1 MKRIEVA
8 AAIICKG
15 DKVFATQRGYGEFKD
30 YWEFPGGKLE
40 PGETPA
46 QALEREIHEEL
57 NADIR
62 INELMEIVEIDYP
75 KFHLTMHCFRCELK
89 GSGIFLK
96 EHEAAKWLGRGELR
110 TVKWLPADESILG
123 TIEKAMSYR
132 TIESL
137 DEFPCGPYTFRHC
150 AFQYLDFTPVENML
164 EGKRFADCC
173 FLGCIIPKEM
183 NVRIASDCLV
193 IPRLGMPYRA
203 FTNRLY
209 TPETLYEGYD
219 PQYPE
224 SYAQSYDGRIFRD
237 YVQKGKFCKDIKEM
251 LARSIHDNSIADAVN
266 DFLSSYDRFDVV
278 AVMGG
283 HAMARGDAEYLKVVR
298 ISKRLTECGKLMVSG
313 GGPGAMEATHLGAWM
328 AGRSEE
334 ELQDALDMLSCASSF
349 RDDGW
354 LESAFA
360 VRAKYPQ
367 KLYSSLSIPTW
378 LYGHEPSTPFATHI
392 AKFFDNSIREN
403 HIISV
408 AMGGIIFSPGSAGT
422 IREIFQDAEQ
432 NHYKT
437 LGSSSPMVF
446 LGRDFYAQEVPVY
459 GFLEDLVKNERYK
472 DLVLSVTDDCDEV
485 IEEIL
490 NFRKNL

>member
-8 AAIICKG
+8 AAIICKD

-30 YWEFPGGKLE
+30 MWEFPGGKLE
-40 PGETPA
+40 PGESA
-46 QALEREIHEEL
+46 QQALEREIKEEL
-57 NADIR
+57 DADICVE
-62 INELMEIVEIDYP
+62 ELIETVEMDYP
-75 KFHLTMHCFRCELK
+75 SFHLTLYCFRCSLK
-89 GSGIFLK
+89 CSGIFLK
-96 EHEAAKWLGRGELR
+96 EHEAARWLGRGELR
-110 TVKWLPADESILG
+110 SVQWLPADESVLG
-123 TIEKAMSYR
+123 TIERAMSYQPV
-132 TIESL
+132 ESL
-137 DEFPCGPYTFRHC
+137 KDFPAGPQTFRHC
-150 AFQYLDFTPVENML
+150 AFQYLDFTTVGDRL

-183 NVRIASDCLV
+183 NARIASDCLV
-193 IPRLGMPYRA
+193 LPRLGMPYRA

-219 PQYPE
+219 PKYPE

-237 YVQKGKFCKDIKEM
+237 FSQKGKFCKDIKEM
-251 LARSIHDNSIADAVN
+251 LARSIHDNSISDAIN
-266 DFLSSYDRFDVV
+266 DFLASYDRSDVV

-283 HAMARGDAEYLKVVR
+283 HAMNRGDEEYAKVVQ

-334 ELQDALDMLSCASSF
+334 ELQDAMAMLSVSQNF
-349 RDDGW
+349 RDAGW

-360 VRAKYPQ
+360 VRKKYPQ
-367 KLYSSLSIPTW
+367 KKFCSLSIPTW

-403 HIISV
+403 HIVSV

-437 LGSSSPMVF
+437 LGASSPMIF
-446 LGRDFYAQEVPVY
+446 LGKKFYAKDVPVY
-459 GFLEDLVKNERYK
+459 SFLEDLLKNERYK
-472 DLVLSVTDDCDEV
+472 GLSLSITDDCDE
-485 IEEIL
+485 IIDEIL
-490 NFRKNL
+490 KFKIG